1 MSEFKTVN
9 IIDILRKSVLSLKLQ
24 VLVNPLKALI
34 VNFNSFKK
42 KIKIS
47 NNDSLIAIGDNQ
59 GFLYLFKFQK
69 KYYTTN

>member
-9 IIDILRKSVLSLKLQ
+9 IIDIFRKSVLSLKLQ

-34 VNFNSFKK
+34 VNYHSYIDF
-42 KIKIS
+42 KIS

-59 GFLYLFKFQK
+59 GFLHLFKYQK
-69 KYYTTN
+69 KYYTPN